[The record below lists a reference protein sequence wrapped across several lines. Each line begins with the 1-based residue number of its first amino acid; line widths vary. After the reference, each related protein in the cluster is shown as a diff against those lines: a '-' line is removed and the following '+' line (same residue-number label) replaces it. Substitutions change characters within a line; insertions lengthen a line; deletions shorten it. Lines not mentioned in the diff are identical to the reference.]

1 MSFSRIDYNS
11 FRYKSISSSSYLDD
25 ESFKG
30 RLERDSREEN
40 LCGEVTSPRTKSYK
54 ARLSIDK
61 CGWARGRAACASKQR
76 CSCIQP
82 LFFTP
87 GHGRSGRRTCTE
99 GFIVLT
105 EIARVLVNCK
115 ALARY
120 LKGGAKEIA
129 FLSFF
134 PHLSIYFC
142 QASNNSR
149 NIRNDTKGEEWRIIC
164 HYLRQVDKCSLFVI
178 IRITRK
184 TTDPNIFS
192 DILNFN
198 PNLSN
203 LSNS

>member
-120 LKGGAKEIA
+120 LKDGAKEIA

-142 QASNNSR
+142 QASNNR
-149 NIRNDTKGEEWRIIC
+149 MVEIFEMIRRGKNGG
-164 HYLRQVDKCSLFVI
+164 SFVI
-178 IRITRK
+178 ICDKLTGV
-184 TTDPNIFS
+184 PY
-192 DILNFN
+192 L
-198 PNLSN
+198 L
-203 LSNS
+203 